1 MSDVDRP
8 VKQLLD
14 SLQERAKELNCL
26 YRVDEVLNRTGGEE
40 GDVYKELLQIL
51 PPGWQYPEIC
61 QVRIIVGRHTYE
73 LPEYRPT
80 PWTLRAEISSQDER
94 VGEVSVSYTEERP
107 RIDGESP
114 FLREEDR
121 LIRAI
126 ADRIGL
132 FVLQRRLR
140 RDHESWDRAV
150 RDIESKGAASWSVLL
165 GFLERTDRSLFLRIA
180 RKMINHLCWNDVDEA
195 ASLLEEGLALGGTR
209 EETDVNRPMERR
221 ALSDTSAWAQK
232 VFLLAERHQSEDE
245 IVSRIQIWIN
255 EENSTFLIKSLENP
269 GTGLSEIADAV
280 MRFKNSSIDET
291 TLSLPVQT
299 SLRVALLRRL
309 FVDQLDFINIAK
321 RFVEV
326 RDFYDL
332 VGHLVYPARSQGKL
346 GGKGAGLFLATQIIQ
361 KATEYADLFP
371 NIKFPK
377 TWYIAS
383 DGILDFIQNNSLN
396 EVYNQ
401 KYMDIERVRQDY
413 PHIINLFKN
422 SRFTTEIEKGLA
434 VALDDFGDRP
444 LIVRSSSILED
455 RLGSSFSGKYKS
467 LFVANQGSKPE
478 RLEALKDAIA
488 EVYASVFSPDPIEYR
503 AERGLLDFREEM
515 GILIQ
520 EVVGTRV
527 DKYFFP
533 SFSGVAFSNNE
544 FRWSPRIRRRDGLLR
559 MVPGLGTRAVDR
571 VSNDYPILVSPGNPG
586 LRVNVSPDEIV
597 RYSPKRMDVIDLE
610 SQSFTTVDAIT
621 LLREHGH
628 EYPMAKLLVS
638 VVDEDRI
645 RDPGGLGPDWQKD
658 DVILTFDGLLAK
670 TPFNEQMR
678 KLLDLLGEKL
688 GSAVDL
694 EFACDGKDVYI
705 VQCRAQS
712 ALEEHAPAAIPR
724 HLPREKI
731 LFFVKKYV
739 SNGHIPEI
747 THIVYVDPERYAELP
762 DHKSLTDVARAVG
775 RLNKLLPKRQFILL
789 GPGRWGSRGDIKLGV
804 NVTYSDINNTSLL
817 MEIAR
822 KTGDYLPELSFGTHF
837 FQDLVEAD
845 IRYLPV
851 YADDSE
857 TIFDEL
863 FLRRA
868 QNLLP
873 TILPEFSHL
882 EDTLRVVD
890 LAKETNGE
898 ILRVLMNA
906 ELGEAVG
913 LLTRAE
919 PRAKSVRPSRAAPE
933 GTGENHSGW
942 RMEMA
947 RSIARHLDAA
957 RFGVK
962 AIYVF
967 GSAKNA
973 TAGPGSDL
981 DLLVHV
987 DGTPEKRTE
996 LDTWFDGWGLSLAE
1010 MNYLRTGYRSGSLLD
1025 IHYITDADIANR
1037 TSYAVKINAVT
1048 DSAWVLALGPDDSL
1062 SR

>member
-1 MSDVDRP
+1 
-8 VKQLLD
+8 
-14 SLQERAKELNCL
+14 
-26 YRVDEVLNRTGGEE
+26 
-40 GDVYKELLQIL
+40 
-51 PPGWQYPEIC
+51 
-61 QVRIIVGRHTYE
+61 
-73 LPEYRPT
+73 
-80 PWTLRAEISSQDER
+80 
-94 VGEVSVSYTEERP
+94 
-107 RIDGESP
+107 
-114 FLREEDR
+114 
-121 LIRAI
+121 
-126 ADRIGL
+126 
-132 FVLQRRLR
+132 
-140 RDHESWDRAV
+140 V

-195 ASLLEEGLALGGTR
+195 AILLEEGLALGGTR

-527 DKYFFP
+527 GKYFFP

>member
-1 MSDVDRP
+1 
-8 VKQLLD
+8 
-14 SLQERAKELNCL
+14 
-26 YRVDEVLNRTGGEE
+26 
-40 GDVYKELLQIL
+40 
-51 PPGWQYPEIC
+51 
-61 QVRIIVGRHTYE
+61 
-73 LPEYRPT
+73 
-80 PWTLRAEISSQDER
+80 
-94 VGEVSVSYTEERP
+94 
-107 RIDGESP
+107 
-114 FLREEDR
+114 
-121 LIRAI
+121 
-126 ADRIGL
+126 
-132 FVLQRRLR
+132 
-140 RDHESWDRAV
+140 
-150 RDIESKGAASWSVLL
+150 
-165 GFLERTDRSLFLRIA
+165 
-180 RKMINHLCWNDVDEA
+180 
-195 ASLLEEGLALGGTR
+195 
-209 EETDVNRPMERR
+209 
-221 ALSDTSAWAQK
+221 
-232 VFLLAERHQSEDE
+232 
-245 IVSRIQIWIN
+245 
-255 EENSTFLIKSLENP
+255 
-269 GTGLSEIADAV
+269 
-280 MRFKNSSIDET
+280 
-291 TLSLPVQT
+291 
-299 SLRVALLRRL
+299 
-309 FVDQLDFINIAK
+309 
-321 RFVEV
+321 
-326 RDFYDL
+326 
-332 VGHLVYPARSQGKL
+332 
-346 GGKGAGLFLATQIIQ
+346 
-361 KATEYADLFP
+361 
-371 NIKFPK
+371 PK